1 MTKWGSGMINIRKFS
16 LIDFIKISNV
26 SDNYIADYFN
36 NLVGK
41 KSMLEK
47 LMAVENILLLLEE
60 KEIKGF
66 IKLENYYDDIYILKD
81 VYINNLLKKNI
92 DKIKI
97 LKILS
102 ASKIIYE
109 ESLQDNFFYELS
121 VLGFRSVN
129 KTIFMSINLNNFN
142 LDIDSSY
149 DKSIKLFIK
158 GKDEKIRCILQ
169 NQIFNE
175 EGRIPLSVDDIFWD
189 EKQVYYLEDMNYFI
203 FDKEIPVGYG
213 QIIFNDNKYI
223 LCNFGILKEYRNK
236 GLGKRLLTSLL
247 KIAKAKNMETI
258 YIKVLDKNVHAISL
272 YKSIGFTVES
282 IIENFELK

>member
-1 MTKWGSGMINIRKFS
+1 MINIRKFS